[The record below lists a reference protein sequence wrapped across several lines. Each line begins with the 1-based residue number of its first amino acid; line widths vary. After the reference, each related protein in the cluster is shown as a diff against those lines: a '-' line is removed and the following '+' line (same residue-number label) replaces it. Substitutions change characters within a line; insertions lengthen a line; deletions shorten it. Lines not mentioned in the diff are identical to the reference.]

1 MEDAGVRWYRLRIT
15 SSGEFMKLLVGRVG
29 EGLRFFS
36 LCRDAIVNWRRSVLL
51 FGMRPLFNVGR

>member
-29 EGLRFFS
+29 EGLRFFG
-36 LCRDAIVNWRRSVLL
+36 LCGMLSTEGQHVLL
-51 FGMRPLFNVGR
+51 FGMRPPFNVGR